1 MFEIDKANHFPT
13 TAADERMKT
22 DVTCEGKLKDFA
34 EDLLE
39 KVKRYAGYVPV
50 KREAQN
56 FIDDF
61 LRFLFPQYSE
71 KRYYATEEIGAKLV
85 IVKRN
90 LKNILYSLAGGL
102 GKEIDAEEA
111 TERFVQKIPDIYD
124 ALQLDAEAIY
134 QGDPAAESVDEVILA
149 YPGFFAIAVYRV
161 AHEFYEMN
169 VPIFPRML
177 TEYAHQVTG
186 VDIHPGARVGKSFSI
201 DHGTGVVIGE
211 TTVIGD
217 RVKIY
222 QGVTLGGLSVKKKL
236 AKTKRHP
243 TIENDVVIYSQAVIL
258 GGETTIGANSVV
270 GGNAW
275 LTESVPPNSV
285 VYHKSKVAVRNAN
298 EKDEPI
304 NFSI

>member
-1 MFEIDKANHFPT
+1 
-13 TAADERMKT
+13 MKT

-50 KREAQN
+50 KREAQH

-102 GKEIDAEEA
+102 GKEIDAEAA
-111 TERFVQKIPDIYD
+111 TERFVQRIPDIYE

-134 QGDPAAESVDEVILA
+134 QGDPAAESVDEVVLA

-177 TEYAHQVTG
+177 TEYAHQITG
-186 VDIHPGARVGKSFSI
+186 VDIHPGANIGKSFSI

-211 TTVIGD
+211 TALVGD

-222 QGVTLGGLSVKKKL
+222 QGVTLGGLSVKKKF

-258 GGETTIGANSVV
+258 GGETTIGESSVV

-275 LTESVPPNSV
+275 ITESVPPHSV
-285 VYHKSKVAVRNAN
+285 VYHKSTVAVRNAN